1 MDIKRCYEILELDRD
16 ASLNEAKQA
25 YKDLVNI
32 WHPDRVSNNPR
43 LKQKAEEK
51 LKEVNV
57 AYEKVEA
64 FLSSKQDPEPEQ
76 QEAPQAKAQ
85 AKPEASTGARAKP
98 EADYYERANAES
110 EARDKTQTAVEA
122 ATGIIVSAC
131 SYLYKSLRRFIVGQA
146 QRAGTEMGTKAKQGE
161 PKVRE
166 WQSRGYGRGKGRG
179 RGMGRGRGR
188 GRP

>member
-1 MDIKRCYEILELDRD
+1 MDIKRCYEILELDPD
-16 ASLNEAKQA
+16 ASPDEAKQS

-51 LKEVNV
+51 LKEVNL
-57 AYEKVEA
+57 AYEEVEA
-64 FLSSKQDPEPEQ
+64 FLSSKQNLGPEQ
-76 QEAPQAKAQ
+76 KEAPQASAQ
-85 AKPEASTGARAKP
+85 AKPETGTGARAKP
-98 EADYYERANAES
+98 EADYYERAHAES
-110 EARDKTQTAVEA
+110 ETRDKTEAAVEA
-122 ATGIIVSAC
+122 GTGIVESVC
-131 SYLYKSLRRFIVGQA
+131 SKLYKSLRRFIAGQA

-166 WQSRGYGRGKGRG
+166 RQSRGYGRGKGRG

-188 GRP
+188 Q